1 MLIRKS
7 TLEFAHVLPLAKG
20 MISNFP
26 EASPNRFVI
35 LEKTSSEA
43 SCLVIK
49 HVQDSVPISI
59 YASDLRNAR
68 HTQALVHSTIS
79 PTDFREVMGI
89 RVDARLVILLFF
101 NF

>member
-1 MLIRKS
+1 MS
-7 TLEFAHVLPLAKG
+7 TPEFAHVLPLAEG
-20 MISNFP
+20 MIDNFL
-26 EASPNRFVI
+26 EASPNRFVA
-35 LEKTSSEA
+35 LEKTFSEA

-49 HVQDSVPISI
+49 HVQDLVPISI

-68 HTQALVHSTIS
+68 HTQALVHLTIS
-79 PTDFREVMGI
+79 LTDFRKVMGI